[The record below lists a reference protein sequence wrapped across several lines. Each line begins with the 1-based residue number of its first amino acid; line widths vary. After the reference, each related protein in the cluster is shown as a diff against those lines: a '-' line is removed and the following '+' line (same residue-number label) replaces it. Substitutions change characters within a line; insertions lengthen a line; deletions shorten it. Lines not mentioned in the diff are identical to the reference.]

1 MQEPVDRLAAAPFSY
16 SIAGGNGQAGV
27 ATKPGPRAIAA
38 SIEVAQPAFGFVEE
52 RLE

>member
-1 MQEPVDRLAAAPFSY
+1 MQQAVDRSKQRLLV

-38 SIEVAQPAFGFVEE
+38 SIEVAEPALGFVEE
-52 RLE
+52 GLE